1 MPDPNSVLDTF
12 LESLKRQDLSKALS
26 CFTPDAAILGSEKGE
41 EVRGIANLEQFFR
54 RIFSKTGTYQFE
66 FKERICT
73 VNQDVAWLVSNGTV
87 LEPYQEHSKP
97 YRLVAIFQRS
107 ESEWRMALWSG
118 TEPV

>member
-26 CFTPDAAILGSEKGE
+26 CFTPDAAILGSAKGE
-41 EVRGIANLEQFFR
+41 EVRGVTDLEHFFL
-54 RIFSKTGTYQFE
+54 RIFAKTGTYRFE
-66 FKERICT
+66 FQERDWT
-73 VNQDVAWLVSNGTV
+73 VHQDVAWLVSNGTV
-87 LEPYQEHSKP
+87 IEPEQEHSKP